1 MESKAN
7 YALIGTFVLV
17 AVFCMIGFFAYLTGR
32 GVSEKLTDY
41 VVVYT
46 TPPRGISV
54 GSEVRYNG
62 LKMGEVT
69 QTRLD
74 PEDQNKVLVSI
85 RIKETTPVLKDTYG
99 QLEPLG
105 LTGLSYIQLFP
116 GNSVDPIE
124 RQTMFGATPRISG
137 RASQFDFLLGGSGTV
152 IENVNTALG
161 RAVAVLNPEATQ
173 NFHGILAN
181 INEITGAVAQSDISN
196 DRVEK
201 FMGAIE
207 QAAIDVSAAALSV
220 EKTASDVSAF
230 LESGEI
236 KNVLL
241 QAEKT
246 MKTAE
251 TTLREFTI
259 LAQHGTE
266 MSDEAARMIE
276 QFSATGLQD
285 LSTSMTSLYNL
296 MENLNQLVADLQRS
310 PLEFVAGQKKEIT
323 ELPQ

>member
-7 YALIGTFVLV
+7 YAVVGVFVLIAIFC
-17 AVFCMIGFFAYLTGR
+17 AVGFISYLSGR

-69 QTRLD
+69 NASLD
-74 PEDQNKVLVSI
+74 PQDKDKVLISI

-116 GNSVDPIE
+116 GDSTDPVE
-124 RQTMFGATPRISG
+124 RQSMFGAIPRIEG
-137 RASQFDFLLGGSGTV
+137 RASQFDYLLGGSGTV
-152 IENVNTALG
+152 IENVNAALG
-161 RAVAVLNPEATQ
+161 RAVAVLSPEATQ
-173 NFHGILAN
+173 NFHEILAN
-181 INEITGAVAQSDISN
+181 ISTITEAVAKSDLSN
-196 DRVEK
+196 ERIER

-207 QAAIDVSAAALSV
+207 QAAIDVS
-220 EKTASDVSAF
+220 TASLAVDVTAKDISKL
-230 LESGEI
+230 LESDEI
-236 KNVLL
+236 KAVLV
-241 QAEKT
+241 QAEKSL
-246 MKTAE
+246 KTAE
-251 TTLREFTI
+251 ITLNEYTV
-259 LAQHGTE
+259 LAKHGTQL
-266 MSDEAARMIE
+266 SDEAARMIE
-276 QFSATGLQD
+276 DFSATGLQD
-285 LSTSMTSLYNL
+285 LSTSITALRDVMDSLNRVVEEL
-296 MENLNQLVADLQRS
+296 ERS
-310 PLEFVAGQKKEIT
+310 PIEFIAGQKKQVT

>member
-7 YALIGTFVLV
+7 YVVIGTFVLISI
-17 AVFCMIGFFAYLTGR
+17 FCAIGFIAYLSGR

-69 QTRLD
+69 NASLD
-74 PEDQNKVLVSI
+74 PVDKNKVLISI

-116 GNSVDPIE
+116 GDSTAPIE
-124 RQTMFGATPRISG
+124 RQTMFGSIPRIEG
-137 RASQFDFLLGGSGTV
+137 RASQFDYLLGGSGTV
-152 IENVNTALG
+152 IENVNAALG
-161 RAVAVLNPEATQ
+161 RAVAVMGPEATDD
-173 NFHGILAN
+173 FHNILAN
-181 INEITGAVAQSDISN
+181 INKITGAVAGSDLSN
-196 DRVEK
+196 ERIEA

-207 QAAIDVSAAALSV
+207 QAAIDVSTAALAV
-220 EKTASDVSAF
+220 DVTAKDVSIF
-230 LESGEI
+230 MESE
-236 KNVLL
+236 
-241 QAEKT
+241 E
-246 MKTAE
+246 MKTLMVQANKSLVAAE
-251 TTLREFTI
+251 ITLQEFTV
-259 LAQHGTE
+259 LAKHGTE
-266 MSDEAARMIE
+266 LSDEAARMIE
-276 QFSATGLQD
+276 DFSATGLQD
-285 LSTSMTSLYNL
+285 LSTSITALRDVMESLNRVVEEL
-296 MENLNQLVADLQRS
+296 ERS
-310 PLEFVAGQKKEIT
+310 PIEFVVGEKKQVT